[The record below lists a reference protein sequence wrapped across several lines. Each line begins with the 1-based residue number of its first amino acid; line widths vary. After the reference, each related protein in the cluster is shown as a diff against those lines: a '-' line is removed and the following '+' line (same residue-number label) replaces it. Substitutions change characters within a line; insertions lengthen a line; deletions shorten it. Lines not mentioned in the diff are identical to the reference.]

1 MWNEWPALVQ
11 CMIQGAWG
19 WCIGMTQRDG
29 MGRGVGGGFKMGNTC
44 TPMVDS
50 CQCKAKPLQYCK
62 VKKKKRKKKLI
73 GDSQWNFKYSRCS
86 FRDKN
91 LKSPKHCKARRNYLS
106 LAKYFFDAH
115 LLSYCVLGHGHTSK
129 SKMLSLFS
137 WSSKSGGGPTWKQAT
152 AIWHHMSCEVCDGS
166 TEPWGSTRW
175 GSMISREVFESLPR
189 GSRPNIYRLRKN
201 QCLLKVGRVLPM
213 WCSGKEGAC

>member
-1 MWNEWPALVQ
+1 MNGQPWFNAWYRVLGAGALGWPRG
-11 CMIQGAWG
+11 MGWGGAWE
-19 WCIGMTQRDG
+19 
-29 MGRGVGGGFKMGNTC
+29 GGSRWGTHVHPWWIHVNVRQNHYNIVK
-44 TPMVDS
+44 
-50 CQCKAKPLQYCK
+50 L
-62 VKKKKRKKKLI
+62 KKKKRKKKLI

-106 LAKYFFDAH
+106 SAKYFFDAH

-166 TEPWGSTRW
+166 TEPWGSTGW